1 MERKCSNCANCEYRD
16 DGERLVTDTCAECNW
31 VEVGW
36 NKVPSN
42 WKAKPMTNA
51 DRIRAMSDEE
61 LAEFIRDISYQCQSA
76 SVGSHC
82 LRCDY
87 NWCSKR
93 KMEKW
98 LQQPAEGD

>member
-1 MERKCSNCANCEYRD
+1 MKCP
-16 DGERLVTDTCAECNW
+16 ECNGRGETIYY
-31 VEVGW
+31 VETHSDENSMTVEQRKGICRTC
-36 NKVPSN
+36 NGSGEKS
-42 WKAKPMTNA
+42 MTNA
-51 DRIRAMSDEE
+51 DRIRAMTDEE

-87 NWCSKR
+87 NWCSTR